1 MPNTYSQLYIQLV
14 FAVKNRQNLIKEPFR
29 EKVEKYMCGIASAKK
44 HKPISIYC
52 MPDHLHFLVGLNPDQ
67 SIANLVKEL
76 KQSSNNFINENKF
89 TKITFN
95 WQEGYGAFSYS
106 RSSIDNVVEYIY
118 DQPKHHKTKTFKE
131 EYISFL
137 EKFDITF
144 DQQYLFEFYN

>member
-1 MPNTYSQLYIQLV
+1 
-14 FAVKNRQNLIKEPFR
+14 
-29 EKVEKYMCGIASAKK
+29 
-44 HKPISIYC
+44 

-89 TKITFN
+89 TGIKFN

-137 EKFDITF
+137 QKFDIAF
-144 DQQYLFEFYN
+144 EQQYLFEFYN

>member
-1 MPNTYSQLYIQLV
+1 MPNTFSQLYIQLV

-89 TKITFN
+89 TGIKFN

-106 RSSIDNVVEYIY
+106 RSHINSVVKYI
-118 DQPKHHKTKTFKE
+118 QNQEEHHRRKTFKE
-131 EYISFL
+131 EYIDFL
-137 EKFDITF
+137 KKFEVGYNEK
-144 DQQYLFEFYN
+144 YLFEWIE